1 MGKHIS
7 SYIDVDEMVPA
18 VGQGALGIEI
28 KEDNRFADDIIQS
41 IHDEKTFLAVS
52 AERSFLKTLE
62 GGCQVPIG
70 AFAEIKPNGLYLTGI
85 VGAVDGQIQFK
96 RKIRG
101 SKKDPEETGQV
112 LANILLDVGAK
123 DILDEIYGTAPLV

>member
-1 MGKHIS
+1 LQSI
-7 SYIDVDEMVPA
+7 IDVDEMVPA

-28 KEDNRFADDIIQS
+28 KKDNRFADDIIQS

-52 AERSFLKTLE
+52 AERSFLRALE

-70 AFAEIKPNGLYLTGI
+70 AFAEIKSNGLYLTGM
-85 VGAVDGQIQFK
+85 VGSVDGQIQFK

-101 SKKDPEETGQV
+101 SKKEPEETGQV
-112 LANILLDVGAK
+112 LANILLDAGAK
-123 DILDEIYGTAPLV
+123 EVLDEIYGTPHSV